1 MRAETV
7 IRRDYGIPG
16 GKRQAEI
23 LLNQLVNRINRKIG
37 NEQFFML
44 DVDGNNIDIRPF
56 LANAVSLFGGLDYD
70 KILWF
75 VLKNMSDTD
84 VAGMRLQE
92 IITREEVRLLSLGL
106 AWPMDLHRRL
116 LLLFAL
122 KKCKK
127 AAAHITAYALGY
139 LGFNE
144 ADIIGNTSQTGAKEF
159 STILV
164 TWWLSKKNIKEGKE
178 RLLPY
183 VVKLGKTLGETFE
196 FYDKGMADIWM
207 KYLSGGIDTDTF
219 LTELD
224 NLHRSRKG
232 LSKDRDDRFIK
243 SFVAG
248 EMWTTYVDNRE
259 ILAKANKIQCDSSKE
274 PDVVYDYLLDIL
286 ESLVV
291 LEISRMKGIFSEC
304 CFNEEKVK
312 DAAEEYQKVKQRACE
327 LEEELRKVRK
337 ELSKAK
343 KEAEQSNS
351 QANKLQYEN
360 NRLRAENNELKSKI
374 NSMVE
379 PIKEQ
384 YEAQVQGL
392 RAEVNKLTSE
402 LAVVSRKNGEY
413 INKINELKDELSLCR
428 LEYDE
433 LKDSYEDLKEM
444 KLSMD
449 AHINCSIPIEVV
461 LNSVKDLRVA
471 VIGGSQTLASNLRA
485 MGLNRWKF
493 YVADEVPSTS
503 EIGVCD
509 CIVIIVSYV
518 PHSGIKSIRKYG
530 KRVGIPIINFN
541 GRNIEEICRAVYGEV
556 VFDAQQGA

>member
-1 MRAETV
+1 MRAENV
-7 IRRDYGIPG
+7 IRRGYGIPG

-23 LLNQLVNRINRKIG
+23 LLNQLVNRLTKKIG

-44 DVDGNNIDIRPF
+44 DVDENNIDIRPF
-56 LANAVSLFGGLDYD
+56 LANAVSLLGGLDYD

-75 VLKNMSDTD
+75 VLKNMSYTD

-92 IITREEVRLLSLGL
+92 IINREDARLLSLGL
-106 AWPMDLHRRL
+106 TWPMDLHRRL
-116 LLLFAL
+116 LLLIAL

-139 LGFNE
+139 LGFNG
-144 ADIIGNTSQTGAKEF
+144 ASVIDKTSKIGAKEF
-159 STILV
+159 NLVLV
-164 TWWLSKKNIKEGKE
+164 TWWLSRKNLKKSNE

-183 VVKLGKTLGETFE
+183 VIKLGKTLEETFE
-196 FYDKGMADIWM
+196 FYDKDMADIWM
-207 KYLSGGIDTDTF
+207 KYLSGGIDADTF

-224 NLHRSRKG
+224 NLHRSRNG
-232 LSKDRDDRFIK
+232 LSKDRNDRFIK

-259 ILAKANKIQCDSSKE
+259 KLAKANKIQYDSSKE
-274 PDVVYDYLLDIL
+274 PDVVYDYLLDLL
-286 ESLVV
+286 ETLVI
-291 LEISRMKGIFSEC
+291 LEISRMKGIFTEC
-304 CFNEEKVK
+304 YFDEKRVK
-312 DAAEEYQKVKQRACE
+312 DIFDEYQRAKQRASE
-327 LEEELRKVRK
+327 LEVELRKVRK
-337 ELSKAK
+337 ELRKAK
-343 KEAEQSNS
+343 KEAGQLNS
-351 QANKLQYEN
+351 QVNELQYEN
-360 NRLRAENNELKSKI
+360 NRLKTENGELKSKM

-384 YEAQVQGL
+384 YEAQVHEL
-392 RAEVNKLTSE
+392 RAEVNKLTRE
-402 LAVVSRKNGEY
+402 LEVISRKNDEY
-413 INKINELKDELSLCR
+413 INKINELKDELDLCR

-449 AHINCSIPIEVV
+449 AHIDCSIPIEVV
-461 LNSVKDLRVA
+461 LNSIKDLRVT

-509 CIVIIVSYV
+509 CIIIIVSYV

-530 KRVGIPIINFN
+530 KRVGVPIINFN

-556 VFDAQQGA
+556 VLNA